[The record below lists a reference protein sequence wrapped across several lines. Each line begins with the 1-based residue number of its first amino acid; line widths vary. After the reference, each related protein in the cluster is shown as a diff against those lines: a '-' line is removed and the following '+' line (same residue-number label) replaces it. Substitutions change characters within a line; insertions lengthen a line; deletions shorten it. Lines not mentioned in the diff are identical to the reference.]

1 MGNNSRHNMRFS
13 FINLYVQHQSHFE
26 VLCETNV
33 TRHATSNYKS
43 FSSNDH
49 KKKRLVEERL
59 TVGEKEKQLSL
70 CWQSHCMQACIL
82 DQVNQIP
89 EQIANMETIWSNNSL
104 GRKDSIS
111 ILTLPRIIGIQ
122 IKAVS
127 WET

>member
-1 MGNNSRHNMRFS
+1 MRFS
-13 FINLYVQHQSHFE
+13 LINLNVQHQSHFE

-43 FSSNDH
+43 FSSNER

-89 EQIANMETIWSNNSL
+89 EQIANIETIWSNNSL
-104 GRKDSIS
+104 GGKDPAS
-111 ILTLPRIIGIQ
+111 ILILHRVG
-122 IKAVS
+122 
-127 WET
+127 

>member
-1 MGNNSRHNMRFS
+1 M
-13 FINLYVQHQSHFE
+13 
-26 VLCETNV
+26 

-43 FSSNDH
+43 FSSNNH

-59 TVGEKEKQLSL
+59 TVVEKEKKLSL

-104 GRKDSIS
+104 GGKDSIL
-111 ILTLPRIIGIQ
+111 ILILHRVG
-122 IKAVS
+122 
-127 WET
+127 